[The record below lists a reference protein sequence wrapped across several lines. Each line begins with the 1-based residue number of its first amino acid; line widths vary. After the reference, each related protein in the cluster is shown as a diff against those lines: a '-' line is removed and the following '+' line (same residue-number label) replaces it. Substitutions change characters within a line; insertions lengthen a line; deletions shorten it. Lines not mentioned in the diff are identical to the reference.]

1 MNNIKGIVEKFR
13 IGKDFSL
20 QDVANKAGIA
30 SGTLFSIFE
39 RNDAKASHL
48 VRIAEV
54 LGIPV
59 RYFFDDIEN
68 IDKPGHYHETKEE
81 VTNYQMI
88 SLKLEVE
95 KKEKEIQKLREDLE
109 TVKNKYIQLLEKGQ
123 LKDENDTRQ
132 TG

>member
-1 MNNIKGIVEKFR
+1 MNNIKGVVDKFR
-13 IGKDFSL
+13 TDKDLSL

-30 SGTLFSIFE
+30 SGTLFSIFD

-48 VRIAEV
+48 EKIAEV

-68 IDKPGHYHETKEE
+68 IDKPGYYHETHEE
-81 VTNYQMI
+81 VSNYQMV
-88 SLKLEVE
+88 SLRLEVE
-95 KKEKEIQKLREDLE
+95 RKDKEIQKLREDLE
-109 TVKNKYIQLLEKGQ
+109 NIKDKYIQLLEKGQ
-123 LKDENDTRQ
+123 VKSENDTRQ